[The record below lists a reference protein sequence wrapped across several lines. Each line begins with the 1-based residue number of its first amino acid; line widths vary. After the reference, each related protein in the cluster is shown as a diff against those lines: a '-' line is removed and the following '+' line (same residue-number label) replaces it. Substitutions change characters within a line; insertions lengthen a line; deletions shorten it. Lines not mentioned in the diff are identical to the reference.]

1 MKTNLKI
8 VQYYGGFEQYH
19 KTKEIN
25 ELVNNMNNMNMDDEC
40 MLCKK
45 LRQKMGKNNRFAK
58 MMKCVKK

>member
-8 VQYYGGFEQYH
+8 VPYYGSFEQYK
-19 KTKEIN
+19 KTKEMN
-25 ELVNNMNNMNMDDEC
+25 ELTNIMNNIKIEDEC

-45 LRQKMGKNNRFAK
+45 LREKLGKNNRFAK